1 MNLLLLNFD
10 FPPNPGIGGRR
21 WAKLSKALAQQG
33 HTIHVVKAR
42 YLRKQ
47 QPSTWHSDV
56 ESPSINVHEV
66 DCAYPASLLDST
78 PSLVGKIRY
87 RIDQFI
93 LKQSE
98 RGTIYDKSIGWDK
111 ELMPLCSR
119 LISEAKIDV
128 IIATGAPWNLL
139 VYAARLKQNFPFC
152 KLLVDYRDPWLT
164 AVNYGMQGLSASR
177 MKAETDKQSF
187 VFRYADCV
195 TTPYTYLTHELE
207 NWCIQHCEKRPR
219 FDTVEHFFD
228 PDDFRAIHSDT
239 STKEEI
245 RVVYAGDV
253 YIKSETQWNWLK
265 QIIDQHSAS
274 LSLLGKKL
282 RFDFYITAA
291 MPECMLGIPNVHV
304 HEPIGKGIYSV
315 LAKADVLLVVLPDNK
330 KNERTTKFFEYLPY
344 RKPIFVVADI
354 GEVTD
359 FVEHHHLGVHI
370 HAPSNQIVDLLSGKF
385 YQDRFNSEFD
395 IETCTSGERASQ
407 ITKLLA

>member
-21 WAKLSKALAQQG
+21 WAKLSKALAQRG

-47 QPSTWHSDV
+47 QQSTWYSDV
-56 ESPSINVHEV
+56 ESPSIHVHEV
-66 DCAYPASLLDST
+66 DCAYPSSLLHS
-78 PSLVGKIRY
+78 PLSLVGKIRY

-139 VYAARLKQNFPFC
+139 VYAARLKQKFPFC

-195 TTPYTYLTHELE
+195 TTPYAYLTRELE

-228 PDDFRAIHSDT
+228 PDDFGAIHSDT
-239 STKEEI
+239 STKQEI
-245 RVVYAGDV
+245 RVVYAGDI
-253 YIKSETQWNWLK
+253 YIKSETQWTLLK
-265 QIIDQHSAS
+265 NIIDQHSPA
-274 LSLLGKKL
+274 LAQLGKKL
-282 RFDFYITAA
+282 RFDFYTTAA
-291 MPECMLGIPNVHV
+291 MPTCMLEIPNVHV
-304 HEPIGKGIYSV
+304 HKPIGKGIYSV
-315 LAKADVLLVVLPDNK
+315 LANADVLLVVLPDNK

-344 RKPIFVVADI
+344 RKPIFVVAGN
-354 GEVTD
+354 GEVTE
-359 FVEHHHLGVHI
+359 FVELHKLGVHI
-370 HAPSNQIVDLLSGKF
+370 HAPSNEVVDLLSGKF
-385 YQDRFNSEFD
+385 FENRFNSEFH
-395 IETCTSGERASQ
+395 IETCTSQERASQ
-407 ITKLLA
+407 IIKLLA